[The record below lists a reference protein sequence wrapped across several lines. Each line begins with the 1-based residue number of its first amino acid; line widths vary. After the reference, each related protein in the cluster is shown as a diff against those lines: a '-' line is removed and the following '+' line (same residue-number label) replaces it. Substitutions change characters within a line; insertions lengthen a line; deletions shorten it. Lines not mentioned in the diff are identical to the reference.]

1 MNENEIEASIAACE
15 ADLAAGRKIDVKGHR
30 FWKAVAAVKA
40 DDSLTTRY
48 ADRIGVIDH
57 AAFESWALYTV
68 PASTGTTLMALAT
81 IAGLAIILA
90 GYYVDDPWNGIALVL
105 GTGVLLVSTHGLA
118 HMTVGR
124 IQGMQFSNWFIGTIS
139 RPQPG
144 VKIAYASYL
153 HTPPRSRAWMHASG
167 AIVTK
172 LLPFLLLGAAY
183 GMDAPA
189 WSWWVLIILGI
200 AQILTDVLWSTKA
213 SDWKKYRRE
222 MKYVSA

>member
-1 MNENEIEASIAACE
+1 MNQNEVEASIAACE
-15 ADLAAGRKIDVKGHR
+15 ADLAAGVPIDIKGHR
-30 FWKAVAAVKA
+30 FWKAVAAVKG
-40 DDSLTTRY
+40 DESLVNRY
-48 ADRIGVIDH
+48 ADRIGVIDD
-57 AAFESWALYTV
+57 AAFKRWALYTV
-68 PASTGTTLMALAT
+68 PSSTGTTLMVVAT
-81 IAGLAIILA
+81 IVGLAIILA
-90 GYYVDDPWNGIALVL
+90 GYYVDEPWNGIALVL
-105 GTGVLLVSTHGLA
+105 GTLVLLVSTHGLT

-153 HTPPRSRAWMHASG
+153 HTPARSRARMHASG

-172 LLPFLLLGAAY
+172 LLPFLLLGAAW
-183 GMDAPA
+183 GMEAPA
-189 WSWWVLIILGI
+189 WAWWVLIIIGI
-200 AQILTDVLWSTKA
+200 GQILTDVIWSTKA

>member
-1 MNENEIEASIAACE
+1 MNDKEVEASISACE
-15 ADLAAGRKIDVKGHR
+15 ADLAAGRPIDIKGHR

-40 DDSLTTRY
+40 DDSLVDRY

-57 AAFESWALYTV
+57 AAFKSWALYTV
-68 PASTGTTLMALAT
+68 PSGTGTTLMVVAT
-81 IAGLAIILA
+81 IVGLAIILA

-105 GTGVLLVSTHGLA
+105 GTLVLLVSTHGLA

-153 HTPPRSRAWMHASG
+153 RTPARSRAWMHASG

-172 LLPFLLLGAAY
+172 LLPFLLLGAAW
-183 GMDAPA
+183 GMEAPA
-189 WSWWVLIILGI
+189 WSWWVLVIIGI
-200 AQILTDVLWSTKA
+200 GQILTDVIWSTKA

>member
-1 MNENEIEASIAACE
+1 LNENEIEAAIAGCE
-15 ADLAAGRKIDVKGHR
+15 TDMAAGRPIDVRGNR

-40 DDSLTTRY
+40 DSSLTDRY
-48 ADRIGVIDH
+48 ADRIGAIDN
-57 AAFESWALYTV
+57 AAFQNWALYTV
-68 PASTGTTLMALAT
+68 PSGTGTTLMVLAT
-81 IAGLAIILA
+81 VAGLAIIAA
-90 GYYVDDPWNGIALVL
+90 GYYVDEPWNGLALVL
-105 GTGVLLVSTHGLA
+105 GTVVLLFSTHGLT

-124 IQGMQFSNWFIGTIS
+124 LQGMEFTNWFIGTIS

-153 HTPPRSRAWMHASG
+153 RTPARSRAWMHASG

-172 LLPFLLLGAAY
+172 LLPFLMLGAAW
-183 GMDAPA
+183 GMEAPA
-189 WSWWVLIILGI
+189 WSWWVLIIIGVG
-200 AQILTDVLWSTKA
+200 QILTDALWSTKA